1 MRRALCVLAALL
13 AAAVV
18 CDSLFAGVDAHTWN
32 AARRK
37 FMKDKDDVKKLPE
50 LIDEMAQ
57 LDDKRAVETLCKY
70 TLFHQDYDIRVK
82 TFDALARTTD
92 KDAVEFLAEQVRRQE
107 KERLI
112 YTRLLQ
118 YVSGE
123 KVADNIKRAM
133 SDKRWEVVTAALEAA
148 RKHADKS
155 LLDELKKGL
164 EDRNPRLAYEAALA
178 YKACGGELP
187 EKFKMEPTGGIF
199 PAKIFSNRCLVL
211 FDISDDME
219 VEMALPVHRL
229 REKLAALKKEPKPE
243 EYRQY
248 FVATRQNY
256 CAAECAAALATLDRS
271 AEVNVMTFSI
281 GSAMWQRKFE
291 KFSKNDVEPLQK
303 YLEKRMTRPA
313 RDLYEALRKAMSLED
328 VDTIFIVTCGLPAGA
343 RQEDTKYILS
353 WLKEANYERSI
364 KINTAVVLSKYLDK
378 APTEEQSLAYG
389 KATEPVISFYKEMA
403 AQNGGEFYSL
413 TDHGR
418 VPLTA
423 AAPPKKEDKKEPK
436 KEEPRKEEPEKKE
449 PAKEEPA
456 KKEPGKEEPK
466 KEEPAK
472 SEPEKKEEPKKEP
485 EKKPGK
491 GWLPGGG

>member
-313 RDLYEALRKAMSLED
+313 RDLYEALRKAGGHQIHSLLAQGSQLRAQHKDKHGGRAVEVPRQGAD
-328 VDTIFIVTCGLPAGA
+328 GGAEPGLRQGDGAGYQLLQGNGRA
-343 RQEDTKYILS
+343 EWGGVLLPDRP
-353 WLKEANYERSI
+353 WPGAAHGRS
-364 KINTAVVLSKYLDK
+364 
-378 APTEEQSLAYG
+378 
-389 KATEPVISFYKEMA
+389 A
-403 AQNGGEFYSL
+403 AQE
-413 TDHGR
+413 GR
-418 VPLTA
+418 Q
-423 AAPPKKEDKKEPK
+423 
-436 KEEPRKEEPEKKE
+436 
-449 PAKEEPA
+449 
-456 KKEPGKEEPK
+456 EEPK